1 MTKYEIIAE
10 DLRQK
15 IRSGELEK
23 NSALP
28 FEYELCKEYNC
39 SKQTMKK
46 ALEQL
51 VFEGLIY
58 RQRGKGTFVKSSFE
72 LDSYEKAESYLNGQ
86 TRSIGK
92 NDTITN
98 QIILFEV
105 VNPAAE
111 VAEIL
116 NISTENFVY
125 HFKKLR
131 VVSNEKSVIIESFVP
146 ITTIPGLTKNDITGS
161 FFNYVEN
168 TLNLKIKSVHKKIT
182 VGKSDEECQKYMS
195 LEKNDPIAIVEG
207 IHFLST
213 GDIFEYSISKHN
225 PTNFVFNSIH
235 TKV

>member
-1 MTKYEIIAE
+1 MTKYETIAD
-10 DLRQK
+10 DLRTK
-15 IRSGELEK
+15 IRSGQLEK

-28 FEYELCKEYNC
+28 YEYELCEQYNC

-58 RQRGKGTFVKSSFE
+58 RQRGKGTFVKSAFE
-72 LDSYEKAESYLNGQ
+72 LDAYEKADSYVWGQ
-86 TRSIGK
+86 TRNIGE
-92 NDTITN
+92 NDIITN
-98 QIILFEV
+98 ELILFEV
-105 VNPAAE
+105 INPSEE

-116 NISTENFVY
+116 STSTDSFVY

-131 VVSNEKSVIIESFVP
+131 TVADEKGVIIESFVP
-146 ITTIPGLTKNDITGS
+146 ITTIPGLTRNDISGS
-161 FFNYVEN
+161 FFNYVEE
-168 TLNLKIKSVHKKIT
+168 TLSLKIKSVHKKIT
-182 VGKSDEECQKYMS
+182 VSKADEECIKYMH
-195 LEKNDPIAIVEG
+195 LDKNDPIAIVEG

-225 PTNFVFNSIH
+225 PANFVFNSIH

>member
-1 MTKYEIIAE
+1 MTKYETIAE
-10 DLRQK
+10 DLRTK
-15 IRSGELEK
+15 IRSGKFKK

-28 FEYELCKEYNC
+28 FEYELCEQYNC

-58 RQRGKGTFVKSSFE
+58 RQRGKGTFVKSTFE
-72 LDSYEKAESYLNGQ
+72 LDAYEKAESYIGGQ
-86 TRSIGK
+86 TRNIGE
-92 NDTITN
+92 NDTLTN
-98 QIILFEV
+98 ELILFEII
-105 VNPAAE
+105 NPSE
-111 VAEIL
+111 EIAEIL
-116 NISTENFVY
+116 SISPESFVY

-131 VVSNEKSVIIESFVP
+131 IIADEKEVIIESFVP
-146 ITTIPGLTKNDITGS
+146 ITTIPGLTKKDISGS
-161 FFNYVEN
+161 FFNYVEE

-182 VGKSDEECQKYMS
+182 VSKADDECIKYMH
-195 LEKNDPIAIVEG
+195 LNNGDPIALVEG

-225 PTNFVFNSIH
+225 PHNFVFNSIH